1 MMAWRKALGRPA
13 AMPQARQLWAGVGL
27 MLLATFCASGADAVI
42 KTLSQGFAAPQI
54 LAIAATASLVLTLLA
69 NHRRPRA
76 ELWQTGAPWAMALRA
91 LATIGAALGFYEAL
105 ERLPFA
111 EVFLFIG
118 LMPLMA
124 GVFSGPILGER
135 PSVAVWA
142 ALALGLCGLLL
153 LFPFRPSGLQAGHG
167 FALLGAGFGTLSVVL
182 CRYIA
187 RHQTATLAQVFWP
200 QAGLAAVMLALWPS
214 VVQPMAAAD
223 VGLALLYAAL
233 VFAGRWILAAVA
245 ARLPAWLSL
254 QLMNFQFLWM
264 LTLGAL
270 LFAERVGPE
279 VLAGAGL
286 IVLAGLV
293 GLKGEMRRA
302 AVPAAAPPEPSL
314 EAWRASLEETPAA
327 APAARPRLR
336 RARA

>member
-1 MMAWRKALGRPA
+1 MSAPLRPPPLNL
-13 AMPQARQLWAGVGL
+13 PQALWAGVGL
-27 MLLATFCASGADAVI
+27 MVLATFCASGADAVI

-54 LAIAATASLVLTLLA
+54 LAIAASASLFLTLLA

-76 ELWQTGAPWAMALRA
+76 EMWQTGAPRAMGLRA
-91 LATIGAALGFYEAL
+91 LATIGAALGFYKAL
-105 ERLPFA
+105 ALLPFA

-135 PSVAVWA
+135 PSAAVWA
-142 ALALGLCGLLL
+142 ALGLGLCGLFL
-153 LFPFRPSGLQAGHG
+153 LFPFRPSGLQPGHG

-187 RHQTATLAQVFWP
+187 RHETATLAQVFWP
-200 QAGLAAVMLALWPS
+200 QAALAAAMLALWPS
-214 VVQPMAAAD
+214 VALPMTPGD
-223 VGLALLYAAL
+223 IGLALLYAVL

-254 QLMNFQFLWM
+254 QLMNLQFLWM
-264 LTLGAL
+264 LAFGAL

-286 IVLAGLV
+286 IVLAGLI
-293 GLKGEMRRA
+293 GLKGEMRR
-302 AVPAAAPPEPSL
+302 VAAPSAPSAPVPEPSL
-314 EAWRASLEETPAA
+314 EAWQASLEEPPA
-327 APAARPRLR
+327 AARPRLR